1 MGICE
6 SKIKVTEGRIK
17 GAIPEQLLK
26 TTNLYDMEKYI
37 CKIKINDK
45 NFGTG
50 FFCKIEY
57 NNKIIPA
64 LITNYH
70 VINDEFLEVN
80 KYIEVYIKNESHL
93 IEINKDSKIYSSISS
108 EYDIMIIK
116 INQDNEDI
124 RDYLEID
131 PNIYKEDS
139 LSTYKNEDIYI
150 LHYKKD
156 GRAYISSG
164 NGIEPDGINDI
175 KHKCNTDHGS
185 SGAPILSS
193 LTNKVIGIHKLFL
206 ESRNFN
212 LGTFLKFP
220 LDELEHINNY
230 IIAELFIA
238 EERTNENIRIINSYE
253 EVTKRF
259 IIGHNLKEEE
269 YKNEEEIK
277 KCQITI
283 NDEPIPFNYFHKF
296 KSKGKNIIK
305 YSFKDYL
312 TKMNQ
317 MFMDC
322 SDLRNIDL
330 SNFKTQKVTN
340 MNGMFEGCISLNS
353 VNLSN
358 INTQKVNNM
367 ADMFNGCTFLKN
379 INLSNV
385 SAKNVVNMDN
395 MFQICLSLRKENVI
409 ANDERILKQL
419 EKDLRDLDY
428 VKNIMTNNSA

>member
-1 MGICE
+1 MGICQK
-6 SKIKVTEGRIK
+6 SDKRVTEGNVK
-17 GAIPEQLLK
+17 GALDQELLENTK
-26 TTNLYDMEKYI
+26 FSIMENYI
-37 CKIKINDK
+37 CKVYGNDCI
-45 NFGTG
+45 GTG
-50 FFCKIEY
+50 FFCRIKYNKKKI
-57 NNKIIPA
+57 PV
-64 LITNYH
+64 LMTNYH
-70 VINDEFLEVN
+70 VINDKFLEENEYLKVN
-80 KYIEVYIKNESHL
+80 IKGSSHM
-93 IEINKDSKIYSSISS
+93 ININKDSKLYSSADDK
-108 EYDIMIIK
+108 YDVMIIK
-116 INQDNEDI
+116 INKDDENI
-124 RDYLEID
+124 KNYLQID
-131 PNIYKEDS
+131 SNIFQTDS
-139 LSTYKNEDIYI
+139 LSKYENEDLYI
-150 LHYKKD
+150 LHFPKCDNDK
-156 GRAYISSG
+156 AHISFG
-164 NGIEPDGINDI
+164 KGIKQIKEYDI
-175 KHKCNTDHGS
+175 KHECNTDAGS

-206 ESRNFN
+206 ESRNCN

-238 EERTNENIRIINSYE
+238 EERINEDIQIINSYE

-269 YKNEEEIK
+269 YKNENEIN
-277 KCQITI
+277 KCRITI

-322 SDLRNIDL
+322 SFLRNIDL

-358 INTQKVNNM
+358 INTQKLIIWLI
-367 ADMFNGCTFLKN
+367 C
-379 INLSNV
+379 S
-385 SAKNVVNMDN
+385 MDVH
-395 MFQICLSLRKENVI
+395 F
-409 ANDERILKQL
+409 
-419 EKDLRDLDY
+419 
-428 VKNIMTNNSA
+428 

>member
-1 MGICE
+1 
-6 SKIKVTEGRIK
+6 
-17 GAIPEQLLK
+17 
-26 TTNLYDMEKYI
+26 
-37 CKIKINDK
+37 
-45 NFGTG
+45 
-50 FFCKIEY
+50 
-57 NNKIIPA
+57 
-64 LITNYH
+64 
-70 VINDEFLEVN
+70 
-80 KYIEVYIKNESHL
+80 
-93 IEINKDSKIYSSISS
+93 
-108 EYDIMIIK
+108 MIIK
-116 INQDNEDI
+116 INKDNEDI

-277 KCQITI
+277 KCRITI

-296 KSKGKNIIK
+296 KSEGKYIIK
-305 YSFKDYL
+305 YSFMNYL
-312 TKMNQ
+312 TKTNQ
-317 MFMDC
+317 MFRDC
-322 SDLRNIDL
+322 KFLKNIDL
-330 SNFKTQKVTN
+330 SNFKAQEVTN
-340 MNGMFEGCISLNS
+340 MEGMFFGYISLSNI
-353 VNLSN
+353 NLSN
-358 INTQKVNNM
+358 LNTQKVNNM
-367 ADMFNGCTFLKN
+367 SDMFSGCYSLKSINLTN
-379 INLSNV
+379 INT
-385 SAKNVVNMDN
+385 KNVINTDN
-395 MFQICLSLRKENVI
+395 MFQSCLSLKKENVKS
-409 ANDERILKQL
+409 NDKRILNQL
-419 EKDLRDLDY
+419 EKDL
-428 VKNIMTNNSA
+428 KNPFYMTLF

>member
-1 MGICE
+1 MGTCE
-6 SKIKVTEGRIK
+6 SRIKVTEGRIK
-17 GAIPEQLLK
+17 GAIPAQLLK

-37 CKIKINDK
+37 CKIKVNDK

-50 FFCKIEY
+50 FFCIIEY

-70 VINDEFLEVN
+70 VISDEFLKN
-80 KYIEVYIKNESHL
+80 KKYLEVYIKNESYL
-93 IEINKDSKIYSSISS
+93 IDINKDSKIYSSISS

-116 INQDNEDI
+116 INQDNEEI
-124 RDYLEID
+124 RDYLEVD

-269 YKNEEEIK
+269 YKNEEEIN
-277 KCQITI
+277 KCRITI

-296 KSKGKNIIK
+296 KSKGKYIIK
-305 YSFKDYL
+305 YSFKNYL
-312 TKMNQ
+312 TKMNN
-317 MFMDC
+317 MFRDC
-322 SDLRNIDL
+322 VLLENIDL
-330 SNFKTQKVTN
+330 SNLNTQKVIN
-340 MNGMFEGCISLNS
+340 MNGMFSGCISLTS

-358 INTQKVNNM
+358 INTQNVSNM
-367 ADMFNGCTFLKN
+367 VYMFSGCTSLKG

-385 SAKNVVNMDN
+385 SSNNVVNMDY
-395 MFQICLSLRKENVI
+395 MFQMCLSLRKENVI
-409 ANDERILKQL
+409 TNDKRILKQL
-419 EKDLRDLDY
+419 EKDL
-428 VKNIMTNNSA
+428 NSPGFIISL

>member
-6 SKIKVTEGRIK
+6 TCGKNKGKIKE
-17 GAIPEQLLK
+17 PELLEK
-26 TTNLYDMEKYI
+26 TNLSDMENCI
-37 CKIKINDK
+37 CKINGDSI
-45 NFGTG
+45 GTG

-70 VINDEFLEVN
+70 VISDEFLKN
-80 KYIEVYIKNESHL
+80 KKYLEVYIKNESYL
-93 IEINKDSKIYSSISS
+93 IDINKDSKIYSSIRS

-116 INQDNEDI
+116 INQDNEEI
-124 RDYLEID
+124 RDYLEVD

-156 GRAYISSG
+156 GKAYISCG
-164 NGIEPDGINDI
+164 NGIEPDGINAI
-175 KHKCNTDHGS
+175 NHKCNTDNGS

-193 LTNKVIGIHKLFL
+193 LTNKVIGIHKGFVK
-206 ESRNFN
+206 SKNFN

-220 LDELEHINNY
+220 LDELKHFNNY
-230 IIAELFIA
+230 IIAELNI
-238 EERTNENIRIINSYE
+238 TDDWVNEDIRIINSYE
-253 EVTKRF
+253 DTRKIF
-259 IIGHNLKEEE
+259 IIGHNIKEEE

-296 KSKGKNIIK
+296 KSKGKYIIK
-305 YSFKDYL
+305 YSFKNYL
-312 TKMNQ
+312 TKMNN
-317 MFMDC
+317 MFRDC
-322 SDLRNIDL
+322 VLLENIDL
-330 SNFKTQKVTN
+330 SNLNTQKVIN
-340 MNGMFEGCISLNS
+340 MDGMFSGCISLTS

-358 INTQKVNNM
+358 INTQNVSNM
-367 ADMFNGCTFLKN
+367 VYMFSGCTSLKS

-385 SAKNVVNMDN
+385 SSNNVVNMDY
-395 MFQICLSLRKENVI
+395 MFQMCLSLRKENVI
-409 ANDERILKQL
+409 TNDKRILKQL
-419 EKDLRDLDY
+419 EKDL
-428 VKNIMTNNSA
+428 NSPGFIISL

>member
-17 GAIPEQLLK
+17 GAIPEQLLAK
-26 TTNLYDMEKYI
+26 TNLYDMEKYI

-70 VINDEFLEVN
+70 VINDEFLKN
-80 KYIEVYIKNESHL
+80 KKYLEVYIKNESYL
-93 IEINKDSKIYSSISS
+93 IDINKDSKIYSSIKGK
-108 EYDIMIIK
+108 YDIMIIK
-116 INQDNEDI
+116 INQDNEEI
-124 RDYLEID
+124 RDYLEVD

-156 GRAYISSG
+156 GKAYISSG
-164 NGIEPDGINDI
+164 NGIEPDGINYI
-175 KHKCNTDHGS
+175 NHKCNTDNGS

-193 LTNKVIGIHKLFL
+193 LTNKVIGIHKLFVK
-206 ESRNFN
+206 SRNFN
-212 LGTFLKFP
+212 LGTFLKLP
-220 LDELEHINNY
+220 LDELKHFNNY
-230 IIAELFIA
+230 IIAELNI
-238 EERTNENIRIINSYE
+238 TDDWVNEDIRIINSYE
-253 EVTKRF
+253 DTRKIF
-259 IIGHNLKEEE
+259 IIGRNIKEEE

-296 KSKGKNIIK
+296 KSKGKYIIK

-312 TKMNQ
+312 TKTNN
-317 MFMDC
+317 MFRDC
-322 SDLRNIDL
+322 VLLENIDL
-330 SNFKTQKVTN
+330 SNLNTQKVIN
-340 MNGMFEGCISLNS
+340 MNGMFSGCISLTS

-358 INTQKVNNM
+358 INTQNVSNM
-367 ADMFNGCTFLKN
+367 VYMFSGCTSLKS

-385 SAKNVVNMDN
+385 SSNNVVNMN
-395 MFQICLSLRKENVI
+395 YMFQMCLSLRKENVI
-409 ANDERILKQL
+409 TNDKRILKQL
-419 EKDLRDLDY
+419 EKDL
-428 VKNIMTNNSA
+428 NSPGFIISL

>member
-1 MGICE
+1 MGTCE
-6 SKIKVTEGRIK
+6 SRIKVTEGRIK
-17 GAIPEQLLK
+17 GAIPAQLLK

-37 CKIKINDK
+37 CKIKVNDK

-50 FFCKIEY
+50 FFCIIEY

-93 IEINKDSKIYSSISS
+93 IEINKESKIYSSISS

-116 INQDNEDI
+116 INQDNEEI
-124 RDYLEID
+124 RDYLEVD

-193 LTNKVIGIHKLFL
+193 FTNKVISIHKLFL

-269 YKNEEEIK
+269 YKNEEEIN
-277 KCQITI
+277 KCRITI

-296 KSKGKNIIK
+296 KSKGKYIIK
-305 YSFKDYL
+305 YSFKNYL
-312 TKMNQ
+312 TKMNN
-317 MFMDC
+317 MFRDC
-322 SDLRNIDL
+322 VLLENIDL
-330 SNFKTQKVTN
+330 SNLNTQKVIN
-340 MNGMFEGCISLNS
+340 MDGMFSGCISLTS

-358 INTQKVNNM
+358 INTQNVSNM
-367 ADMFNGCTFLKN
+367 VYMFSGCTSLKS

-385 SAKNVVNMDN
+385 SSNNVVNMDY
-395 MFQICLSLRKENVI
+395 MFQMCLSLRKENVI
-409 ANDERILKQL
+409 TNDKRILKQL
-419 EKDLRDLDY
+419 EKDL
-428 VKNIMTNNSA
+428 NSPGFIISL